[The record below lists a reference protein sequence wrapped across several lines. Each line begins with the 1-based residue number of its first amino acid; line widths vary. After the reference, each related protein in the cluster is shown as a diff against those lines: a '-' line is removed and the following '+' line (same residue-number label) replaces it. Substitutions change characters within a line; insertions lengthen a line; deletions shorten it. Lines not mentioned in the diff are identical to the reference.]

1 MSHPSTPA
9 RATHLRRHPAIH
21 LWIAVVALA
30 ASALAIAQQQSTPR
44 AGAGAAGE
52 RPATQRIT
60 PNFKDAD
67 ITQIIEAVSMAT
79 GKNFIIDPR
88 VRAQVTM
95 LSSTPMTP
103 DQFYQAFLAILQVH
117 GFVAVPAGDVI
128 KIIPDAN
135 MRQYPADD
143 LPNHVSSTSD
153 ELVTQVLAVK
163 NVGAAQLVPVLRPL
177 MPQNAQLSA
186 VTGANILIISD
197 RASNVNRMMRIIARI
212 DEVGNP
218 DVDVITLRSATAADT
233 ARVLN
238 SLLAQ
243 SGETGGNMKIVADDR
258 SNSILLAGDDNV
270 RARVKSLILHLDTPV
285 DTGSETQVRYLRF
298 SDAEDLAT
306 RLKEQMS
313 GTNSGSGSSAATA
326 ALLNRQP
333 VQPTPNA
340 QGNTARVEPAQAA
353 PAGGGGPAT
362 ISLAGGTATIWADKA
377 NNALVITAG
386 QRSMR
391 ALNAVIDKLD
401 IRQPQ
406 VYVEAII
413 AEVTVDKTADLGVN
427 WAIDGSATS
436 VGVGGFVSPIG
447 GTSIVDLAEAALSST
462 SSSTSTGTTT
472 TGSTSSLSD
481 ATLNGTTFGIGRLK
495 AAGTNFA
502 LVLRAL
508 QGDSRTNIL
517 GTPSVVTRN
526 NQEAKMEVAQEVP
539 FLTGQYSTTNGTG
552 SAFQTIQREE
562 VGTILTVTPTISE
575 GDTVLLKLQVESS
588 SLAASSQGAVDLITN
603 KRAITTSV
611 LIKDAGTLV
620 LGGLIEDSVTNSEQS
635 VPLLGSIPFIGE
647 LFRTRNTEK
656 TKTNFL
662 IFLQPHILRNDTQA
676 SIETD
681 AKYDYIRDQQR
692 ILNKDPKILPF
703 QPYAPADPLPSMNN
717 GRTSSGILSPDADSG
732 PKPSR
737 KPPASGSAQPGD
749 SGASGAAPMTPYT
762 GASTAPDDT
771 TPATAAPA
779 SPTPTTDAP
788 AGAPQ

>member
-1 MSHPSTPA
+1 MFHRPGIVRAPLAQRHIAIALVALSLSASVWSQQSAPST
-9 RATHLRRHPAIH
+9 RSH
-21 LWIAVVALA
+21 A
-30 ASALAIAQQQSTPR
+30 AAEPS
-44 AGAGAAGE
+44 
-52 RPATQRIT
+52 TQRIT

-67 ITQIIEAVSMAT
+67 ITQIIEAVGMAT

-143 LPNHVSSTSD
+143 LPNHVSATSD

-177 MPQNAQLSA
+177 MPQTAQLSA

-218 DVDVITLRSATAADT
+218 DVDVVTLHSATAADT

-243 SGETGGNMKIVADDR
+243 SGEAGGNVKIVADDR
-258 SNSILLAGDDNV
+258 SNSILLSGDDNV
-270 RARVKSLILHLDTPV
+270 RMRVKALVAHLDTPV

-313 GTNSGSGSSAATA
+313 PSSSGSTPKTGMDAY
-326 ALLNRQP
+326 LNRTQSTQP
-333 VQPTPNA
+333 QPNA
-340 QGNTARVEPAQAA
+340 QGNTAPLPGANQPGGA
-353 PAGGGGPAT
+353 AGGST
-362 ISLAGGTATIWADKA
+362 TLTLAGGTATIWADKA

-391 ALNAVIDKLD
+391 ALDAVIDKLD

-413 AEVTVDKTADLGVN
+413 AEVTVDKTEDLGVN
-427 WAIDGSATS
+427 WAIDGASAN
-436 VGVGGFVSPIG
+436 VGVGGFVSPVAG
-447 GTSIVDLAEAALSST
+447 SSIVDLVTAALGTSASST
-462 SSSTSTGTTT
+462 TGTTAT
-472 TGSTSSLSD
+472 ATSGLNDS
-481 ATLNGTTFGIGRLK
+481 TLNGTTFGIGRLK
-495 AAGTNFA
+495 ATGVNFA
-502 LVLRAL
+502 VMLRAL

-552 SAFQTIQREE
+552 SAFQTIEREE

-611 LIKDAGTLV
+611 LIKDSGTLV
-620 LGGLIEDSVTNSEQS
+620 LGGLIQDSVTNGEQA
-635 VPLLGSIPFIGE
+635 VPWLASIPVLGE

-676 SIETD
+676 ATETD

-692 ILNKDPKILPF
+692 VLSKDPRVIPL
-703 QPYAPADPLPSMNN
+703 QPYAPPDPLPSIQN
-717 GRTSSGILSPDADSG
+717 GRTRTGILSPDDDAGGKHGHKPADAAPVDNS
-732 PKPSR
+732 
-737 KPPASGSAQPGD
+737 PPAPMAPSPAPSPD
-749 SGASGAAPMTPYT
+749 GAVTS
-762 GASTAPDDT
+762 PDVDL
-771 TPATAAPA
+771 PP
-779 SPTPTTDAP
+779 PN
-788 AGAPQ
+788 GAPP

>member
-1 MSHPSTPA
+1 MSHRPTIVRAA
-9 RATHLRRHPAIH
+9 RLRRHIAI
-21 LWIAVVALA
+21 ALA
-30 ASALAIAQQQSTPR
+30 ALSLSALALGQQQNQPR
-44 AGAGAAGE
+44 VAASGNQ
-52 RPATQRIT
+52 PAVQRIT

-117 GFVAVPAGDVI
+117 GFVAVPAGNVI
-128 KIIPDAN
+128 KIVPDAN
-135 MRQYPADD
+135 MRQYPAND
-143 LPNHVSSTSD
+143 LPRSVSSTSD

-218 DVDVITLRSATAADT
+218 DVDVITLHSATAADT

-243 SGETGGNMKIVADDR
+243 SGDTGGSLKIVADDR
-258 SNSILLAGDDNV
+258 SNSILLSGDDNV
-270 RARVKSLILHLDTPV
+270 RTRVKALVMHLDTPV

-313 GTNSGSGSSAATA
+313 GTSSGSSTSSAMA

-333 VQPTPNA
+333 APAQPQPNA
-340 QGNTARVEPAQAA
+340 QGNTA
-353 PAGGGGPAT
+353 PAGAAAAGVSGGSAT

-386 QRSMR
+386 QRSMK

-427 WAIDGSATS
+427 WAIDGSNSS
-436 VGVGGFVSPIG
+436 VGVGGFVSPVG
-447 GTSIVDLAEAALSST
+447 GSSIVDLVTAALSASS
-462 SSSTSTGTTT
+462 SSSTAGTTT
-472 TGSTSSLSD
+472 TGTSTGGLSN
-481 ATLNGTTFGIGRLK
+481 ATLNGTTVGIGRLK
-495 AAGTNFA
+495 ASGVNFA
-502 LVLRAL
+502 LMLRAL

-588 SLAASSQGAVDLITN
+588 SLAASAQGAVDLITN

-620 LGGLIEDSVTNSEQS
+620 LGGLIQDSVTNGEQS
-635 VPLLGSIPFIGE
+635 VPLLGAIPFIGE
-647 LFRTRNTEK
+647 LFRTRNTQK

-676 SIETD
+676 SVETG
-681 AKYDYIRDQQR
+681 AKYDYIREQQR
-692 ILNKDPKILPF
+692 ILNKDPRALPL
-703 QPYAPADPLPSMNN
+703 QPYAPSDPLPSMEN
-717 GRTSSGILSPDADSG
+717 GRTKAGILSPDADSDRKRSK
-732 PKPSR
+732 KPTNT
-737 KPPASGSAQPGD
+737 D
-749 SGASGAAPMTPYT
+749 AAPAGEVEPAAATPYN
-762 GASTAPDDT
+762 GASTAPDD
-771 TPATAAPA
+771 APA
-779 SPTPTTDAP
+779 P
-788 AGAPQ
+788 AAGGAPQ

>member
-1 MSHPSTPA
+1 MSHLSTPA
-9 RATHLRRHPAIH
+9 RAAHLRRHLAI
-21 LWIAVVALA
+21 ALA
-30 ASALAIAQQQSTPR
+30 ALAVSALAIAQQQSTPR
-44 AGAGAAGE
+44 AGPGAE
-52 RPATQRIT
+52 RPMTQRIT

-117 GFVAVPAGDVI
+117 GFVAVPAGNVI

-135 MRQYPADD
+135 MRQYPAND
-143 LPNHVSSTSD
+143 LPNSVSSTSD

-197 RASNVNRMMRIIARI
+197 RASNVNRMIRIIARI

-243 SGETGGNMKIVADDR
+243 SGESGGSLKIVADDR

-270 RARVKSLILHLDTPV
+270 RARVKSLLMHLDTPV

-313 GTNSGSGSSAATA
+313 GTTGGSSSSSATA

-340 QGNTARVEPAQAA
+340 QGNTGPLPGAQAA
-353 PAGGGGPAT
+353 SAGGGGPAT

-447 GTSIVDLAEAALSST
+447 GSSIVDLAQAALSST
-462 SSSTSTGTTT
+462 SSSTTGSTTS
-472 TGSTSSLSD
+472 STSSLSN

-611 LIKDAGTLV
+611 LIKDSGTLV
-620 LGGLIEDSVTNSEQS
+620 LGGLIQDSVTNSEQS

-662 IFLQPHILRNDTQA
+662 IFLQPHILRNDSQA
-676 SIETD
+676 SVETG
-681 AKYDYIRDQQR
+681 AKYDYIRNQQR
-692 ILNKDPKILPF
+692 ILNRDPKVLPF
-703 QPYAPADPLPSMNN
+703 QP
-717 GRTSSGILSPDADSG
+717 
-732 PKPSR
+732 
-737 KPPASGSAQPGD
+737 
-749 SGASGAAPMTPYT
+749 
-762 GASTAPDDT
+762 
-771 TPATAAPA
+771 
-779 SPTPTTDAP
+779 
-788 AGAPQ
+788 

>member
-1 MSHPSTPA
+1 MSHRLPIV
-9 RATHLRRHPAIH
+9 RAASLQRHIAI
-21 LWIAVVALA
+21 ALA
-30 ASALAIAQQQSTPR
+30 ALALSALAVGQQQASPP
-44 AGAGAAGE
+44 GGPAGE
-52 RPATQRIT
+52 RANSQRIT

-135 MRQYPADD
+135 MRQYPSND
-143 LPNHVSSTSD
+143 LPHSVSSTSD

-218 DVDVITLRSATAADT
+218 DVDVITLHSAVAADT

-243 SGETGGNMKIVADDR
+243 SGESAGAVKIVADDR
-258 SNSILLAGDDNV
+258 SNSILLSGDDNV
-270 RARVKSLILHLDTPV
+270 RARVRALVVHLDTPV

-298 SDAEDLAT
+298 TDAEDLAT

-313 GTNSGSGSSAATA
+313 GTSSGGSSSAMS

-333 VQPTPNA
+333 NNQPQPNA
-340 QGNTARVEPAQAA
+340 QGNTPRPDANAAA
-353 PAGGGGPAT
+353 PAAGGGST
-362 ISLAGGTATIWADKA
+362 TLSLAGGTATIWADKS

-386 QRSMR
+386 QRSMK

-427 WAIDGSATS
+427 WALDGTNSS
-436 VGVGGFVSPIG
+436 VGIGGFVSPVG
-447 GTSIVDLAEAALSST
+447 GSSIIDLVEGALGASSAAATST
-462 SSSTSTGTTT
+462 TTGTTT
-472 TGSTSSLSD
+472 GASAVAGASGLNDT
-481 ATLNGTTFGIGRLK
+481 TLAGTTFGIGRLK
-495 AAGTNFA
+495 ASGVNFA
-502 LVLRAL
+502 MMLRAL

-611 LIKDAGTLV
+611 LIKDSGTLV
-620 LGGLIEDSVTNSEQS
+620 LGGLIQDSVTNGEQS
-635 VPLLGSIPFIGE
+635 VPLLGAIPFLGE

-662 IFLQPHILRNDTQA
+662 IFLQPHILRNDAQA
-676 SIETD
+676 SVETD
-681 AKYDYIRDQQR
+681 AKYDYIREQQR
-692 ILNKDPKILPF
+692 LLNKDPRALPF
-703 QPYAPADPLPSMNN
+703 QPYAPSDPLPPMEN
-717 GRTSSGILSPDADSG
+717 GRVKSGILSPDIEELNHSKSSG
-732 PKPSR
+732 GNNAATSTGTDAT
-737 KPPASGSAQPGD
+737 PPPGPPQPV
-749 SGASGAAPMTPYT
+749 TPYT
-762 GASTAPDDT
+762 GADT
-771 TPATAAPA
+771 
-779 SPTPTTDAP
+779 SPDAP
-788 AGAPQ
+788 AQ

>member
-1 MSHPSTPA
+1 MSDRSSIVST
-9 RATHLRRHPAIH
+9 LSRRRRIA
-21 LWIAVVALA
+21 LALALIAVSAWALA
-30 ASALAIAQQQSTPR
+30 EQPVA
-44 AGAGAAGE
+44 
-52 RPATQRIT
+52 QRIT

-135 MRQYPADD
+135 MRQYPSND
-143 LPNHVSSTSD
+143 LPRSVSSTSD

-177 MPQNAQLSA
+177 MPQNDQLSA
-186 VTGANILIISD
+186 VTGANILIMSD

-218 DVDVITLRSATAADT
+218 DVDVITLHNAVAADT
-233 ARVLN
+233 ARVLT

-243 SGETGGNMKIVADDR
+243 TGETGGAVKIVADDR
-258 SNSILLAGDDNV
+258 SNSILLSGDDNV
-270 RARVKSLILHLDTPV
+270 RTRVRALVLHLDTPV

-313 GTNSGSGSSAATA
+313 GTSSGGSSTA
-326 ALLNRQP
+326 MQALLNRQP
-333 VQPTPNA
+333 NNQPQPNA
-340 QGNTARVEPAQAA
+340 QGNTPRPE
-353 PAGGGGPAT
+353 AGGQPAAAAGGST
-362 ISLAGGTATIWADKA
+362 TLSLAGGTATIWADKA

-386 QRSMR
+386 QRSMK

-401 IRQPQ
+401 IRRPQ

-413 AEVTVDKTADLGVN
+413 AAVSVDKTADLGVN
-427 WAIDGSATS
+427 WAIEAPNSN
-436 VGVGGFVSPIG
+436 VPVGGFVSPVAG
-447 GTSIVDLAEAALSST
+447 SSIVDLVEGALGSST
-462 SSSTSTGTTT
+462 SASTTTGTTAT
-472 TGSTSSLSD
+472 TATGSGLSD
-481 ATLNGTTFGIGRLK
+481 TTLNGATIGIGRLK
-495 AAGTNFA
+495 ATGINFA
-502 LVLRAL
+502 MMLRAL
-508 QGDSRTNIL
+508 QADSRTNIL
-517 GTPSVVTRN
+517 GTPSVVTRD

-562 VGTILTVTPTISE
+562 VGTILTVTPTINE

-603 KRAITTSV
+603 KREITTSV
-611 LIKDAGTLV
+611 LIKDGATLV
-620 LGGLIEDSVTNSEQS
+620 LGGLIQDSVTNSEQS
-635 VPLLGSIPFIGE
+635 VPLLGSIPIIGE
-647 LFRTRNTEK
+647 FFRTRNTEK

-662 IFLQPHILRNDTQA
+662 IFLQPHILRNDAQA
-676 SIETD
+676 AVETD
-681 AKYDYIRDQQR
+681 AKYDYVRDQQR
-692 ILNKDPKILPF
+692 ILNKDSRLIPLQPF
-703 QPYAPADPLPSMNN
+703 QPADPLPAMEN
-717 GRTSSGILSPDADSG
+717 GRTNGGALSPDETDADRQHEL
-732 PKPSR
+732 K
-737 KPPASGSAQPGD
+737 KAN
-749 SGASGAAPMTPYT
+749 SGASSSGDAPAVPAQATPFT
-762 GASTAPDDT
+762 GASASPD
-771 TPATAAPA
+771 TPAP
-779 SPTPTTDAP
+779 PGGP
-788 AGAPQ
+788 GAPP

>member
-1 MSHPSTPA
+1 M
-9 RATHLRRHPAIH
+9 RRHIAIA
-21 LWIAVVALA
+21 IAALA
-30 ASALAIAQQQSTPR
+30 LGALALGAQQNPQRTT
-44 AGAGAAGE
+44 AAGE
-52 RPATQRIT
+52 QPNSQRIT

-135 MRQYPADD
+135 MRQYPSND
-143 LPNHVSSTSD
+143 LPRSVSATSD

-177 MPQNAQLSA
+177 MPQTAQLSA

-218 DVDVITLRSATAADT
+218 DVDVITLHSATAADT

-243 SGETGGNMKIVADDR
+243 TGETGGSFKIVADDR
-258 SNSILLAGDDNV
+258 SNSILLSGDDNV
-270 RARVKSLILHLDTPV
+270 RMRVRNLVMHLDTPV

-313 GTNSGSGSSAATA
+313 GTNSGGTTSAMA

-333 VQPTPNA
+333 TNQPQPNA
-340 QGNTARVEPAQAA
+340 QGNTGPLA
-353 PAGGGGPAT
+353 PATPNAAGAGAGPT
-362 ISLAGGTATIWADKA
+362 TLSLAGGTATIWADKA

-401 IRQPQ
+401 IRRPQ

-427 WAIDGSATS
+427 WAIDGSANS
-436 VGVGGFVSPIG
+436 VGVGGFVSPVAG
-447 GTSIVDLAEAALSST
+447 SSIVDLVEGALSA
-462 SSSTSTGTTT
+462 SSSASTGTTT
-472 TGSTSSLSD
+472 GTTATTTGTGLSD
-481 ATLNGTTFGIGRLK
+481 ATLNGATIGIGRLK
-495 AAGTNFA
+495 ASGINFA
-502 LVLRAL
+502 MMLRAL

-517 GTPSVVTRN
+517 GTPSVVTRD

-562 VGTILTVTPTISE
+562 VGTILTVTPTINE

-603 KRAITTSV
+603 KREITTSV
-611 LIKDAGTLV
+611 LIKDGATLV
-620 LGGLIEDSVTNSEQS
+620 LGGLIQDSVTNSEQS
-635 VPLLGSIPFIGE
+635 VPLLGSIPVIGE
-647 LFRTRNTEK
+647 FFRTRNTEK

-662 IFLQPHILRNDTQA
+662 IFLQPHILRNDAQA
-676 SIETD
+676 AVETD
-681 AKYDYIRDQQR
+681 AKYDYIREQQR
-692 ILNKDPKILPF
+692 ILNKDSRLIPL
-703 QPYAPADPLPSMNN
+703 QPYQPADPLPAMEN
-717 GRTSSGILSPDADSG
+717 GRTNGGALSPDETDADRLREL
-732 PKPSR
+732 K
-737 KPPASGSAQPGD
+737 KAN
-749 SGASGAAPMTPYT
+749 SGASSAGDAPAVPTPPTPFT
-762 GASTAPDDT
+762 GASPSPDTSAP
-771 TPATAAPA
+771 PGG
-779 SPTPTTDAP
+779 
-788 AGAPQ
+788 GAPP